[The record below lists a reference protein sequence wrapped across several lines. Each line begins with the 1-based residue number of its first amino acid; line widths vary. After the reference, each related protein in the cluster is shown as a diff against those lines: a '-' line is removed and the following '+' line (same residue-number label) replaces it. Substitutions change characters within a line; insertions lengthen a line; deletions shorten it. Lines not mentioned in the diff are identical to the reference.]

1 MQAVA
6 TSLFPTW
13 GHKDNIRHREGAGMS
28 RLSQVQAETHTSADI
43 TFVTAEGDKVTLSTD
58 AVAQA
63 VYTRYDARG
72 HLQGPGSER
81 HAEALQLAAAKDIS
95 LHIEGNLND
104 AERADMQQA
113 LGTLE
118 QLATDFF
125 SGKLDEAPSQ
135 ALALGNL
142 HTLRRVDTTLEL
154 SQSLTVS
161 QLTETRPSADH
172 TPAPDLN
179 AAALEAQPSAMQSTK
194 SLLDT
199 ILQAIAATTV
209 IQPEGPSEART
220 LLNAP
225 RPTCVLAQ
233 PRR

>member
-13 GHKDNIRHREGAGMS
+13 GHDHNIRHQEGTGMS

-43 TFVTAEGDKVTLSTD
+43 AFVTAEGDKVTLSTD

-63 VYTRYDARG
+63 AYTRYDARG
-72 HLQGPGSER
+72 RLQGQGSER
-81 HAEALQLAAAKDIS
+81 HAETLQLAAAKDIS
-95 LHIEGNLND
+95 LHIAGDLND

-142 HTLRRVDTTLEL
+142 HTLRSVDATLEL

-161 QLTETRPSADH
+161 QLIETCGPVGRP
-172 TPAPDLN
+172 PALDLN
-179 AAALEAQPSAMQSTK
+179 AAALEAQPSAMQRTK
-194 SLLDT
+194 SLLDA
-199 ILQAIAATTV
+199 ILQAIDATTV
-209 IQPEGPSEART
+209 VQPEGPSAART
-220 LLNAP
+220 
-225 RPTCVLAQ
+225 
-233 PRR
+233 

>member
-6 TSLFPTW
+6 TSLFSTY
-13 GHKDNIRHREGAGMS
+13 GHEHNIRHREGAGMS
-28 RLSQVQAETHTSADI
+28 RISQVQAETHTSAEI
-43 TFVTAEGDKVTLSTD
+43 AFVTAEGDKVTLSTD
-58 AVAQA
+58 AVTQA
-63 VYTRYDARG
+63 AYTRYDSRG
-72 HLQGPGSER
+72 RLRGPGSDR
-81 HAEALQLAAAKDIS
+81 HAETFQWASAKDIS

-142 HTLRRVDTTLEL
+142 HTIRRVDATLEL

-161 QLTETRPSADH
+161 QLTETRGPVDRP
-172 TPAPDLN
+172 PALDLN
-179 AAALEAQPSAMQSTK
+179 AAALEAQPSAMQRAK

-199 ILQAIAATTV
+199 ILRAIDATTV
-209 IQPEGPSEART
+209 VQPEGPSEART
-220 LLNAP
+220 
-225 RPTCVLAQ
+225 
-233 PRR
+233 

>member
-13 GHKDNIRHREGAGMS
+13 GHKDNMQHREGAGMS
-28 RLSQVQAETHTSADI
+28 RLRQVQAGTHTSADI
-43 TFVTAEGDKVTLSTD
+43 AFVTAEGDKVTLSTD

-72 HLQGPGSER
+72 RLQGQGSER
-81 HAEALQLAAAKDIS
+81 HAETLQWASAKDIS

-113 LGTLE
+113 LDTLE

-125 SGKLDEAPSQ
+125 SGTLDEAPSQ

-142 HTLRRVDTTLEL
+142 HTIRSVDATLEL

-161 QLTETRPSADH
+161 QLTETRGPVDH
-172 TPAPDLN
+172 PPALDLN
-179 AAALEAQPSAMQSTK
+179 AAALEAQPSAMQHAK
-194 SLLDT
+194 SLLDA
-199 ILQAIAATTV
+199 IFQAIDATTV
-209 IQPEGPSEART
+209 VQPEGPSEART
-220 LLNAP
+220 
-225 RPTCVLAQ
+225 
-233 PRR
+233 